1 MPLDMAVA
9 LFAASGLSLGCFL
22 TVLWRMTFG
31 RAWKG
36 TKNA

>member
-22 TVLWRMTFG
+22 TVLWRMTFR
-31 RAWKG
+31 RASRESKD
-36 TKNA
+36 A